1 MYAFLPAS
9 WRDGI
14 SLAEEGC
21 LAGVVQVDRLSGVAS
36 GGDAMM
42 GMLAWSSLDV
52 GAVDAALNPMRQIRR
67 ESRRCVVRMVTHTP
81 FPRAHAGESERVGF
95 TRDVS
100 ALGICVA
107 SGHSEPAGSLLRVV
121 VYDLDGRPERDAIA
135 RVMRCQQDGRG
146 GVLLGL
152 AIVDPARELA
162 PIHKPHLRAVRHGE
176 RKGRRA
182 IA

>member
-1 MYAFLPAS
+1 
-9 WRDGI
+9 
-14 SLAEEGC
+14 
-21 LAGVVQVDRLSGVAS
+21 
-36 GGDAMM
+36 
-42 GMLAWSSLDV
+42 
-52 GAVDAALNPMRQIRR
+52 
-67 ESRRCVVRMVTHTP
+67 
-81 FPRAHAGESERVGF
+81 VGF

-107 SGHSEPAGSLLRVV
+107 SGQTEPAGSLLRVV
-121 VYDLDGRPERDAIA
+121 VYGLDGRPERDVIA

-152 AIVDPARELA
+152 AIVDPARE
-162 PIHKPHLRAVRHGE
+162 PVRIPRPRLRAVRHGE